1 MDSVTVPVEEESLSW
16 ETEWTS
22 KPILTHYETDETLL
36 NFSSALHVGRYL
48 LVGDVP
54 SHFQALE
61 FGGRTV

>member
-1 MDSVTVPVEEESLSW
+1 MDQQTYFD
-16 ETEWTS
+16 T
-22 KPILTHYETDETLL
+22 YETDETLL
-36 NFSSALHVGRYL
+36 NFSCALHAGRYL